1 MYRSVTKEEIS
12 KRLNRFQ
19 DKLTAHE
26 VDGAIIVQKTDLYY
40 LSGTDQDAHLWVPA
54 SGQPLLMV
62 RKSMDRAQEDSPIET
77 VVPLHGLSHLPE
89 LIRQHGG
96 ELPKQLG
103 LEMDILPAAFY
114 LSYQRLF
121 PDAELVDISPL
132 IRGVRMIKS
141 DYEISCITRA
151 AEMADHM
158 YEKAPGFLA
167 EAVTETDLALRIEAF
182 YRGMGHPGL
191 VRTRSFNMECIY
203 GQVMSGKNGAVPSNS
218 AGPTGGRGLGPF
230 YSQSAGMEKIGQHEP
245 VIVDYAANVE
255 GYIADQARIFS
266 IGRLGA
272 EFHEA
277 HDVMLEVQEA
287 IAEQGK
293 PGVRAED
300 LYNMALEIVEK
311 AGFKQGFM
319 GYPDPVPF
327 VAHGVGLDIDEWP
340 VIGRRSD
347 TRLREGMT
355 IALEPK
361 IVIPGKGVVGIEN
374 TWLVTAHGMKKLNRF
389 PDTIFECC

>member
-1 MYRSVTKEEIS
+1 MYRSVTEGEIS

-19 DKLTAHE
+19 NKLTAHE

-40 LSGTDQDAHLWVPA
+40 FSGTDQDAHLWVPA
-54 SGQPLLMV
+54 SGQPILMV
-62 RKSMDRAQEDSPIET
+62 RKSMERAREDSPVRSI
-77 VVPLHGLSHLPE
+77 VPL
-89 LIRQHGG
+89 IRKHTGKG
-96 ELPKQLG
+96 PKRLG
-103 LEMDILPAAFY
+103 LEMDILPAALY

-121 PDAELVDISPL
+121 PDAEMVDISPL
-132 IRGVRMIKS
+132 IRSVRMIKS

-151 AEMADHM
+151 AAMADRM
-158 YEKAPGFLA
+158 YEKVPGFLS
-167 EAVTETDLALRIEAF
+167 EAMTETDLALRVEAF
-182 YRGMGHPGL
+182 YRGKGHPGL
-191 VRTRSFNMECIY
+191 VRTRGFNMECIY

-230 YSQSAGMEKIGQHEP
+230 YSQSAGMEKIGEHEP
-245 VIVDYAANVE
+245 VIIDYAANVE
-255 GYIADQARIFS
+255 GYIADQSRIFS
-266 IGRLGA
+266 IGRLSD
-272 EFHEA
+272 EFHKA
-277 HDVMLEVQEA
+277 HAVMLEVQEA

-293 PGVRAED
+293 PGARAED
-300 LYNMALEIVEK
+300 LYNMALDIVER

-340 VIGRRSD
+340 VIGRNSD

-374 TWLVTAHGMKKLNRF
+374 TWVVTADGMKKLNRF
-389 PDTIFECC
+389 PDTIFEC